1 MTVWLEE
8 ARWVYQ
14 DRLARSESIH
24 AAASSLVGAFVVV
37 MSLPAAVVALT
48 PGRGMAVKVLLV
60 ATAGVC
66 GLGMIFAI
74 VSTLR
79 QSVRGKDLARERQ
92 VFTRQRSARIEDGA
106 SSERIE
112 QLAVNL
118 LVPSAGAEQSIV
130 EAISVGTDRQ
140 IRWYTCAQ
148 ITLMFACVLSAATL
162 IWLTLT
168 S

>member
-24 AAASSLVGAFVVV
+24 AAATGLVGAFVTV

-66 GLGMIFAI
+66 GAGMILSI

-79 QSVRGKDLARERQ
+79 QSVRAKDLARERQ
-92 VFTRQRSARIEDGA
+92 VFTRQRNARIEDGA
-106 SSERIE
+106 SSQRIE
-112 QLAVNL
+112 LLAANL
-118 LVPSAGAEQSIV
+118 LVPSEGAGQSII
-130 EAISVGTDRQ
+130 ETISDGTDRQ
-140 IRWYTCAQ
+140 IRCYTCAQ
-148 ITLMFACVLSAATL
+148 KTLMLACGLAAATL
-162 IWLTLT
+162 VCLALT